1 MSNDQNNPHL
11 ADDEFNETLTDS
23 TSDAQNAQQQLAEL
37 GVQSLTAGNAPRRQR
52 GVPRRAGRGGQ
63 EHAKRNPIKS
73 PQVNQTQSAS
83 DDQSV
88 TESIPIAVAETAVT
102 NTPTPIADQKTLT
115 GRRVLDFM
123 KFAKPLVVLS
133 LILTLVGLGAILV
146 KGLNLGLD
154 FTGGVSATVVYEQP
168 VQQAQVQQA
177 LASHQINQGVVQY
190 LGSNKEILLRLP
202 PQNQVEGLSQTLDTA
217 LTLPNN
223 KATIKSIDVVGS
235 QVGNEIYLNSLL
247 ALALA
252 LACMFIYVA
261 VRFEWK
267 LALGA
272 VLALF
277 HDSIIT
283 VGIFALFGWP
293 FDLTVLAA
301 ILSLIGYSIN
311 DTIVVFDRIR
321 ENFRRVRDVDARTIV
336 NLSLTETLRRTIM
349 TISTV
354 LLVVVA
360 MMFLGGASLY
370 WFALAL
376 FIGLILGTFS
386 SVYIASAIPLWM
398 GMSRKDFIVEV
409 KPEFVEEEV
418 VFDDRHAPVW
428 QDEESLS
435 DDDARIS
442 TRH

>member
-1 MSNDQNNPHL
+1 MSDNHNQPHRDDDALDDALTPDTNAQDAQQRL
-11 ADDEFNETLTDS
+11 AD
-23 TSDAQNAQQQLAEL
+23 L
-37 GVQSLTAGNAPRRQR
+37 GVQSLTAGDTPRRQR
-52 GVPRRAGRGGQ
+52 RAPRRSGRGGN
-63 EHAKRNPIKS
+63 HATKS
-73 PQVNQTQSAS
+73 RQS
-83 DDQSV
+83 
-88 TESIPIAVAETAVT
+88 
-102 NTPTPIADQKTLT
+102 TPTNAPTTDARQDTAGNAADQNHEVLIATPAAVGDEKTLT
-115 GRRVLDFM
+115 GKRVINFM
-123 KFAKPLVVLS
+123 KVAKPFAVLS

-154 FTGGVSATVVYEQP
+154 FTGGVSATVVYAQP

-177 LASHQINQGVVQY
+177 LASHQINDGVVQY
-190 LGSNKEILLRLP
+190 LGSNQEILLRLP
-202 PQNQVEGLSQTLDTA
+202 PQNQVEGLSQTLDQA
-217 LTLPNN
+217 LDLPNN
-223 KATIKSIDVVGS
+223 DATIKSIDVVGS
-235 QVGNEIYLNSLL
+235 QVGNEIYVNSIM

-301 ILSLIGYSIN
+301 ILSLVGYSIN

-321 ENFRRVRDVDARTIV
+321 ENFRRVRDVDATTIV

-354 LLVVVA
+354 LLVVLA
-360 MMFLGGASLY
+360 MIFLGGASLY
-370 WFALAL
+370 WFAIAL

-398 GMSRKDFIVEV
+398 GLSRKDFIVEV
-409 KPEFVEEEV
+409 KPEFIEEEV

-428 QDEESLS
+428 QADES
-435 DDDARIS
+435 DDVLPSDNR
-442 TRH
+442 R